1 VVLTRPRT
9 VVQWFLLAA
18 IYVAAAKFGLA
29 MDAVSGFAT
38 LVWPPTGI
46 ALATLLRGGNRLWPG
61 IALGAFVAN
70 LWTGA
75 PLPVAL
81 GIAAGN
87 TLEAVVGAGALQR
100 VGGFRPSLE
109 RVADVLALALLA
121 AAGSTLVSATLGVAS
136 LVVGGVV
143 PWGRAGATWQAW
155 WLGDVIGDLVV
166 APLLL
171 SWSAAPRPRAGRRV
185 IVEVAA
191 VAAALAGMG
200 FFVFFT
206 GQPIPYERGFP
217 QAYLVFPPLI
227 WAALRFGV
235 RGATVATFG
244 ASALAVAGTAL
255 GYGPFASASLS
266 GSLTQLQAFMA
277 IVAVT
282 VLMLGVV
289 SAERERAVA
298 TREEFLAIVSHD
310 MRNLLLGITVSA
322 AALLRALPVDAR
334 EQRRVGEIIRHT
346 ATRMHLL
353 VRDLLD
359 LAALQVG
366 KLSVEPKPEDASSV
380 AREAVELAQ
389 LLAAEHALTVLGELP
404 EPDLRVYCDRGRV
417 LQVLGNLLGNAVKFT
432 PAGGQ
437 VTLRVAAEGPYA
449 RFSVI
454 DTGPGLAPDQLPRIF
469 EPFWQ
474 AKRVGEDGVGL
485 GLYIARA
492 IVEAH
497 GGTIR
502 AESRRGE
509 GSIFTFTLP
518 VYKLAEIAGP

>member
-1 VVLTRPRT
+1 MQPIRSRT
-9 VVQWFLLAA
+9 VVDWFVLAA
-18 IYVAAAKFGLA
+18 IYVAAAKLGLA

-46 ALATLLRGGNRLWPG
+46 ALTALLRGGNRLWPG

-75 PLPVAL
+75 PVPVAL
-81 GIAAGN
+81 GIATGN
-87 TLEAVVGAGALQR
+87 TLEAVVAVWALRR
-100 VGGFRPSLE
+100 VGGFRQSLE
-109 RVADVLALALLA
+109 RVADVLALVLLA

-136 LVVGGVV
+136 LVAGGVV
-143 PWGRAGATWQAW
+143 PWDRGGATWRAW

-171 SWSAAPRPRAGRRV
+171 SWSPAPRPRAGRRA

-200 FFVFFT
+200 LLVFFT
-206 GQPIPYERGFP
+206 GRLVPNERGFP
-217 QAYLVFPPLI
+217 QAYLIFPPLI

-235 RGATVATFG
+235 RGATAATFG
-244 ASALAVAGTAL
+244 ALVLAVTGTAL

-266 GSLTQLQAFMA
+266 GSLAQLQAFMA
-277 IVAVT
+277 IVAIT

-310 MRNLLLGITVSA
+310 LRNLLSGITMSA
-322 AALLRALPVDAR
+322 TALLRGLPEDER
-334 EQRRVGEIIRHT
+334 EQRRVGEIIRHM

-366 KLSVEPKPEDASSV
+366 KLSVAPKPEDASSV
-380 AREAVELAQ
+380 AREAVELVQ
-389 LLAAEHALTVLGELP
+389 FLAAEHALTVRSDLP
-404 EPDLRVYCDRGRV
+404 EPDLRVHCDRGRV
-417 LQVLGNLLGNAVKFT
+417 IQVLVNLLGNAVKFT

-437 VTLRVAAEGPYA
+437 VTLRVAAEGPYVW
-449 RFSVI
+449 FSVI
-454 DTGPGLAPDQLPRIF
+454 DTGPGLAPDQLSRIF

-474 AKRVGEDGVGL
+474 AKPGGENGVGL

-502 AESRRGE
+502 AETRRGD
-509 GSIFTFTLP
+509 GSTFTFTLP
-518 VYKLAEIAGP
+518 VAETKPTA